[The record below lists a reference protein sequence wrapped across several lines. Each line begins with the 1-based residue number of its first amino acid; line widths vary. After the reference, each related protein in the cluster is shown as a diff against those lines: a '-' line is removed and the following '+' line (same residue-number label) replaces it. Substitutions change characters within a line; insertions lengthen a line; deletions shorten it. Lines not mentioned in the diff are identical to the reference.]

1 MTDRRGP
8 QLNSN
13 SQENLEAQNEES
25 KGKFKGW
32 LLKLLICIG
41 LGVFLFF
48 LPRLF
53 DPTSGW
59 QDRIDS
65 GNPVKYEEVGD
76 LGKTYYNELDEETGI
91 RHVAWKRKHSPKDGS
106 DYFSFLIARFKNGL
120 MTNYA
125 STSDSWI
132 KVNEKFEEWNAMRPQ
147 TVYVSATPS
156 NWEIERTGGVFAE
169 QVIRPTGLLD
179 PEVEIRPVEMQVDDL
194 VDEIRK
200 VAANGFRTLVTTLT
214 KRMAEDLTEYLHEQ
228 VRTRYWGY
236 AREEQMS
243 NEELI
248 KENYLGIRPA
258 PGYPA
263 CPDHL
268 EKQTLFDLLDVGRHT
283 GGALTESM
291 AMVPAASV
299 SGYYFAHP
307 DSRYFALGKIKEDQ
321 LKEYAERKNLNLEVA
336 RKWLSPNLID

>member
-132 KVNEKFEEWNAMRPQ
+132 KVNEKFEEWNAHIPEAFKAAEAEAPVIAEPF
-147 TVYVSATPS
+147 TDPI
-156 NWEIERTGGVFAE
+156 IEKIVRET
-169 QVIRPTGLLD
+169 
-179 PEVEIRPVEMQVDDL
+179 
-194 VDEIRK
+194 IRK
-200 VAANGFRTLVTTLT
+200 PKFELNVADLEKVTFIFLNDTKITDASLKELTKLKKLEELYLSNTQITDAGLNEVAKLQKLHCLWLKDTKITSKGLKEVAKLQKLRTLNLSET
-214 KRMAEDLTEYLHEQ
+214 KIT
-228 VRTRYWGY
+228 
-236 AREEQMS
+236 
-243 NEELI
+243 
-248 KENYLGIRPA
+248 
-258 PGYPA
+258 
-263 CPDHL
+263 
-268 EKQTLFDLLDVGRHT
+268 DVG
-283 GGALTESM
+283 
-291 AMVPAASV
+291 
-299 SGYYFAHP
+299 
-307 DSRYFALGKIKEDQ
+307 
-321 LKEYAERKNLNLEVA
+321 LKEVVKLQKLKSLKLNDTEISDEGVAELKKAL
-336 RKWLSPNLID
+336 PNCTIYGP